1 MRNSTARKE
10 RKRMS
15 KETTYIVRTTS
26 GSIFES
32 KKVDE
37 APTYISLTIGED
49 RIHIPMTSVE
59 FIRVTERP

>member
-1 MRNSTARKE
+1 
-10 RKRMS
+10 MS
-15 KETTYIVRTTS
+15 KETTYIVKTTS

-32 KKVDE
+32 KDIQE
-37 APTYISLTIGED
+37 YETYVSLTVAGD